1 MELDD
6 YLSKA
11 FWERF
16 EEIAGH
22 FPDIPAYSREGE
34 DLTYG
39 EILSRAE
46 GLAGR
51 LDKIT
56 HGIRG
61 HVVEV
66 EATLVP
72 GSIVS
77 FLAVLKAGAV
87 ILPMDPSF
95 PLDFR
100 QEIRRQVSPIARLE
114 AGDGPRDV
122 VLCQDK
128 AQGKETPPVPFAPEE
143 AAVLL
148 WTSGSTGSPK
158 GILLPEQAFLLDA
171 WNRIRDYD
179 VQPGDR
185 VAWTAPPVLAGPIGM
200 LCFSLLGGATLVPF
214 PLKSIDAGA
223 LSGLLRGERVSYFNP
238 PVSYYRQWMLADE
251 GKGCLPDL
259 RTVVIGGQP
268 VSWKDV
274 HAIQGR
280 LSEGARLV
288 HRYAASEAGLISQAF
303 FERLEA
309 AGDEGIVP
317 LGSPPRGKRTVILG
331 EDGAFL
337 PTGEMGEIGVVSP
350 HGALGYWKR
359 PDLDREHF
367 RRLPGGE
374 TLFLTSDLGRLR
386 PDGQLELLG
395 RRDGQLKIR
404 GFRVE
409 PAQVEAALR
418 NLPGVVDAVLLPW
431 TPPAFPDENELVA
444 YVEPAMGSRLAADGL
459 RAGLQKLLPEF
470 MVPSRFVLLEEMPR
484 TRNGKPDRTRFP
496 DPGTS
501 RPNLT
506 VSFVQPQ
513 GKKEERIA
521 GLWQEVLGIS
531 PIGAEDDFFDL
542 GGHSLL
548 AVRLFSR
555 IEKVFGRDIP
565 LAELLQARTVRS
577 MARLLDAPE
586 AEKEWKCLV
595 RINVAG
601 NRPRVFIV
609 HGGGGNVLCFARLAA
624 HLPAYDVYGLQALG
638 LDRCHLPQLSVKG
651 MAERYAAEIRAEQPH
666 GPFRIVGY
674 SFGSVVAFELAVLL
688 QASGEEVVFLGL
700 LDRATPAR
708 SSAPPRGNL
717 VSEIW
722 DRGTTRLKFHLRL
735 RAGRLLL
742 GAGLPVPFMQKIYNV
757 ATTFMSR
764 DYVPPAAFM
773 GNMAVFQTEER
784 RSEGIDPA
792 SERGWGP
799 HVKGETRVYPVPG
812 THHTLLDDPHV
823 QDVAR
828 ALETALG
835 EPFLGKRLSGAPERL
850 KEI

>member
-1 MELDD
+1 MELDA
-6 YLSKA
+6 YLSKG

-16 EEIAGH
+16 EDIAGH
-22 FPDIPAYSREGE
+22 FPDIPVYSREGE
-34 DLTYG
+34 NLTYG
-39 EILSRAE
+39 EVLSRAE
-46 GLAGR
+46 VLSGQ

-66 EATLVP
+66 NATLVP

-77 FLAVLKAGAV
+77 FLAVLKSGAV
-87 ILPMDPSF
+87 ILPVDPAF
-95 PLDFR
+95 PGDFQR
-100 QEIRRQVSPIARLE
+100 EIRRQVSPIARLE
-114 AGDGPRDV
+114 AGNGPGDV
-122 VLCQDK
+122 FLCQDMIP
-128 AQGKETPPVPFAPEE
+128 GREEPPAPIAPEG

-148 WTSGSTGSPK
+148 WTSGSTGKPK

-171 WNRIRDYD
+171 WNRIRDYH
-179 VQPGDR
+179 VRPGDR

-238 PVSYYRQWMLADE
+238 PVSYYRQWMLAGE
-251 GKGCLPDL
+251 GDGCLPDL
-259 RTVVIGGQP
+259 RTVVLGGQP

-274 HAIQGR
+274 HALRGR
-280 LSEGARLV
+280 LPEGAKLV
-288 HRYAASEAGLISQAF
+288 HRYAATEAGLISQAF
-303 FERLEA
+303 FGRLDV
-309 AGDEGIVP
+309 AGDEGSVP
-317 LGSPPRGKRTVILG
+317 LGFPPMGKQTVILG

-337 PTGEMGEIGVVSP
+337 QAGEVGEIGVVSR

-359 PDLDREHF
+359 PDLDAERF

-374 TLFLTSDLGRLR
+374 TLFLTADLGRLR

-395 RRDGQLKIR
+395 RRDGQLKVR
-404 GFRVE
+404 GFRIE

-444 YVEPAMGSRLAADGL
+444 YVEPARGSRLAADGL
-459 RAGLQKLLPEF
+459 RAGLQKSLPEF
-470 MVPSRFVLLEEMPR
+470 MLPSRFVLLEEMPR

-501 RPNLT
+501 RPELT
-506 VSFVQPQ
+506 VRFAPPQ
-513 GKKEERIA
+513 GKTEARLA
-521 GLWQEVLGIS
+521 ALWQEVLGIS

-542 GGHSLL
+542 GGHSLS
-548 AVRLFSR
+548 AVLLFSR
-555 IEKVFGRDIP
+555 IETVFGRDIP
-565 LAELLQARTVRS
+565 LAGLFQARTVRS
-577 MARLLDAPE
+577 MARLLEDPKGE
-586 AEKEWKCLV
+586 NEWRCLV
-595 RINVAG
+595 RVNVAG
-601 NRPRVFIV
+601 NRPRVFFV

-624 HLPAYDVYGLQALG
+624 RLPAYDVYGLQALG
-638 LDRCHLPQLSVKG
+638 LDRRHLPHLSVRE
-651 MAERYAAEIRAEQPH
+651 MAERYAAEIRTEQPH

-688 QASGEEVVFLGL
+688 QASGEEVAFLGL

-735 RAGRLLL
+735 KAGRLLL
-742 GAGLPVPFMQKIYNV
+742 GAGLPVPFMRKIYNV

-764 DYVPPAAFM
+764 DYVPPAAFL

-784 RSEGIDPA
+784 RSEGVDPA
-792 SERGWGP
+792 SEKGWGP

-812 THHTLLDDPHV
+812 THHTLLEDPHV
-823 QDVAR
+823 RDVAR
-828 ALETALG
+828 ALEAALA
-835 EPFLGKRLSGAPERL
+835 EPFFGTLRTDASGKL

>member
-1 MELDD
+1 MELDA
-6 YLSKA
+6 YLSKG

-22 FPDIPAYSREGE
+22 FPDIPVYSREGGN
-34 DLTYG
+34 LTYG

-46 GLAGR
+46 VLSGQ

-66 EATLVP
+66 NATLVP

-77 FLAVLKAGAV
+77 FLAVLKSGAV
-87 ILPMDPSF
+87 ILPMDPAF
-95 PLDFR
+95 PGDFQR
-100 QEIRRQVSPIARLE
+100 EIRRQVSPIARLQGGE
-114 AGDGPRDV
+114 GPGGV
-122 VLCQDK
+122 FLCQDMIP
-128 AQGKETPPVPFAPEE
+128 GREEPPVPLAPEG
-143 AAVLL
+143 AALFL
-148 WTSGSTGSPK
+148 WTSGSTGKPK

-171 WNRIRDYD
+171 WNRIRDYH
-179 VQPGDR
+179 VRPGDR

-214 PLKSIDAGA
+214 PLKSIDASA
-223 LSGLLRGERVSYFNP
+223 LSGLLRRERVSYFNP
-238 PVSYYRQWMLADE
+238 PVSYFRQWLLADE
-251 GKGCLPDL
+251 GNGCLPDL
-259 RTVVIGGQP
+259 RTVVLGGQP

-274 HAIQGR
+274 QAIQGR
-280 LSEGARLV
+280 LSEGASLV
-288 HRYAASEAGLISQAF
+288 HRYAATETGLISQAF
-303 FERLEA
+303 FGRLDV
-309 AGDEGIVP
+309 AGDGGSVP
-317 LGSPPRGKRTVILG
+317 LGFPPMGKRTVILG
-331 EDGAFL
+331 EDGALL
-337 PTGEMGEIGVVSP
+337 PAGEIGEIGVVSR

-359 PDLDREHF
+359 PDLDAERL

-374 TLFLTSDLGRLR
+374 TLFLTADLGRLR

-395 RRDGQLKIR
+395 RRDGQLKVR
-404 GFRVE
+404 GFRIE
-409 PAQVEAALR
+409 PAQVEAVLR

-431 TPPAFPDENELVA
+431 KPPAFPDENELVA
-444 YVEPAMGSRLAADGL
+444 YVEPARGSRLAADEL
-459 RAGLQKLLPEF
+459 RAGLQKSLPEF
-470 MVPSRFVLLEEMPR
+470 MVPSRFVLLEKMPR

-501 RPNLT
+501 RPELT
-506 VSFVQPQ
+506 VSFVPPQ
-513 GKKEERIA
+513 GKTEVRLA
-521 GLWQEVLGIS
+521 ALWQEVLGVS
-531 PIGAEDDFFDL
+531 SIGAEDDFFDL
-542 GGHSLL
+542 GGHSLS

-555 IEKVFGRDIP
+555 IEAVFGRDIP
-565 LAELLQARTVRS
+565 LAGLLQARTVRS
-577 MARLLDAPE
+577 MARLLEDSK

-601 NRPRVFIV
+601 NRPKVFIV

-624 HLPAYDVYGLQALG
+624 RLPGHDVYGLQALG
-638 LDRCHLPQLSVKG
+638 LDRRHLPQLSVRE

-688 QASGEEVVFLGL
+688 QASGEEVAFLGL

-735 RAGRLLL
+735 KVGRLLL

-799 HVKGETRVYPVPG
+799 HVQGETRVYPIPG

-823 QDVAR
+823 RDVAR
-828 ALETALG
+828 ALEAALEESFFG
-835 EPFLGKRLSGAPERL
+835 TLRADASGKL

>member
-1 MELDD
+1 MEIDA
-6 YLSKA
+6 YLSKG

-22 FPDIPAYSREGE
+22 FPDIPVYSREGE
-34 DLTYG
+34 NLTYG

-46 GLAGR
+46 VLSGQ

-66 EATLVP
+66 NATLVP

-77 FLAVLKAGAV
+77 FLAVLKSGAV
-87 ILPMDPSF
+87 ILPVDPAF
-95 PLDFR
+95 PGDFQR
-100 QEIRRQVSPIARLE
+100 EIRRQVSPIARLE
-114 AGDGPRDV
+114 TGNGPGDVFLCRDMIP
-122 VLCQDK
+122 
-128 AQGKETPPVPFAPEE
+128 GREEPPAPIAPEG

-148 WTSGSTGSPK
+148 WTSGSTGKPK

-171 WNRIRDYD
+171 WNRIRDYH
-179 VQPGDR
+179 VRPGDR

-238 PVSYYRQWMLADE
+238 PVSYCRQWMLAE
-251 GKGCLPDL
+251 TGNGCLPDL
-259 RTVVIGGQP
+259 RTVVLGGQP

-274 HAIQGR
+274 HALQGR
-280 LSEGARLV
+280 LSEGAKLV
-288 HRYAASEAGLISQAF
+288 HRYAATEAGLISQAF
-303 FERLEA
+303 FGRLDVV
-309 AGDEGIVP
+309 GDEGSVP
-317 LGSPPRGKRTVILG
+317 LGFPPMGKRTVILG

-337 PTGEMGEIGVVSP
+337 PVGEIGEIGVVSC

-359 PDLDREHF
+359 PDLDAERL

-374 TLFLTSDLGRLR
+374 TLFLTADLGRLR

-409 PAQVEAALR
+409 PAQVESALR
-418 NLPGVVDAVLLPW
+418 NLPGVADAVLLPW
-431 TPPAFPDENELVA
+431 APPASPDENELVA

-459 RAGLQKLLPEF
+459 RAGLQESLPEF

-501 RPNLT
+501 RPDLT
-506 VSFVQPQ
+506 VRFVPPQ
-513 GKKEERIA
+513 GKTEVRLA

-542 GGHSLL
+542 GGHSLS

-555 IEKVFGRDIP
+555 IETVFGRDIP
-565 LAELLQARTVRS
+565 LAEMLQARTVRS
-577 MARLLDAPE
+577 MARLLEDPKG
-586 AEKEWKCLV
+586 EKEWKCLV

-638 LDRCHLPQLSVKG
+638 LDRRHLPQLSVRG
-651 MAERYAAEIRAEQPH
+651 MADRYAAEIREEQPH

-674 SFGSVVAFELAVLL
+674 SFGSIVAFELALLL
-688 QASGEEVVFLGL
+688 QASGEEVAFLGL
-700 LDRATPAR
+700 LDRAMPAR
-708 SSAPPRGNL
+708 SSAPPRSNL
-717 VSEIW
+717 VSEMW
-722 DRGTTRLKFHLRL
+722 DQGTTRLKFHLRL
-735 RAGRLLL
+735 KAGRLLL
-742 GAGLPVPFMQKIYNV
+742 GAGLPVPFMQKIYN
-757 ATTFMSR
+757 AANGFMGQN
-764 DYVPPAAFM
+764 YVPPAAFL

-784 RSEGIDPA
+784 RSEGVDPA
-792 SERGWGP
+792 SEKGWGP
-799 HVKGETRVYPVPG
+799 HVKGETSVYPVPG
-812 THHTLLDDPHV
+812 THHTLLEDPHV
-823 QDVAR
+823 RDVAR
-828 ALETALG
+828 ALEAALAESFWG
-835 EPFLGKRLSGAPERL
+835 TLRAGVSGKL